1 MLFSFRRYGHESYL
15 SSSRPRKVPTEELA
29 NESRSTHITVAADMV
44 FSLSHYLSGVMF
56 LHFYVNFSLMSIHKT
71 AIVDFVQA
79 LSDVSWEEIQSSGLS
94 QHPRVFS
101 LQKLVEI
108 SYYNMNRIRLEWS
121 NLWDILGAHFNQ
133 VSASAPSC
141 SNLHE
146 YPLGVLP

>member
-1 MLFSFRRYGHESYL
+1 
-15 SSSRPRKVPTEELA
+15 
-29 NESRSTHITVAADMV
+29 MV

-56 LHFYVNFSLMSIHKT
+56 LHFYIIFSLMSIHKT

-121 NLWDILGAHFNQ
+121 NLWDILGEHFNQ
-133 VSASAPSC
+133 VSASVRSC
-141 SNLHE
+141 SNLHK
-146 YPLGVLP
+146 YPLGVLPQQPSRRLLCTRFSASASDAVLGERRTSSFQVSEGFLEAF